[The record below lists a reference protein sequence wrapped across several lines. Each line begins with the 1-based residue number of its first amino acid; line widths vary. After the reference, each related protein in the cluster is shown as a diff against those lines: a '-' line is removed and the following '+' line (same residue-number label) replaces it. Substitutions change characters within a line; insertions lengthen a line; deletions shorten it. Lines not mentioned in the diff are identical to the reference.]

1 MQEVIFPD
9 GMILNCLIKKTVE
22 EQMHSHHYHDKLEL
36 YYMVNGSCSYFIDNK
51 TYEVV
56 AGDLVILPPGI
67 IHRTNY
73 IGEDH
78 VRIVVECSDHFIPA
92 PVLEKVN
99 SLPPLLRSPSVS
111 KEIYMLLKRIDDEF
125 KSPDE
130 YSAESLKARMSAL
143 FILIARNAGAT
154 GAISSKNEMIDEII
168 DYIKSNF
175 QQDIKLSR
183 VAKNYFI
190 SPEHLSRTFKR
201 DTGFGFNEFLTIV
214 RLKHAENLLKNRG
227 GKSISEI
234 AYSCGFNDSNY
245 FSDKF
250 RHAYGVSPLKFSKR
264 HELGE
269 KNGY

>member
-9 GMILNCLIKKTVE
+9 GMILNCRVKKTVE
-22 EQMHSHHYHDKLEL
+22 PMHSHHYHDKMEL

-51 TYEVV
+51 SYDVI
-56 AGDLVILPPGI
+56 AGDLVILPPGV

-73 IGEDH
+73 VGNDH

-92 PVLEKVN
+92 PVLDKIN
-99 SLPPLLRSPSVS
+99 TLPYLLRSHAIS
-111 KEIYMLLKRIDDEF
+111 KDVYLTLKRIDDEF

-130 YSAESLKARMSAL
+130 YSAESLMARMNSL
-143 FILIARNAGAT
+143 FILIARNANT
-154 GAISSKNEMIDEII
+154 TSAITSKNQMVDEVI
-168 DYIKSNF
+168 DYIKENY

-201 DTGFGFNEFLTIV
+201 DTGFGFNEFLTVV
-214 RLKHAENLLKNRG
+214 RLKQAENLLRNRG

-250 RHAYGVSPLKFSKR
+250 RRAYGVSPLKFSKK
-264 HELGE
+264 HE
-269 KNGY
+269 